1 MGFLFLLAPIAVGLA
16 QTEPVRE
23 PVKPSSEFG
32 FILPAPTAILSEAEI
47 AKTGNDG
54 SHREALSAKTPLSP
68 WAGEIVKL
76 TKAGIED
83 GVILSFIDNS
93 GTFNLGAE
101 QIIHLSHQ
109 GVSGEII
116 TAMLQHDA
124 DVISGVR
131 PLTISSE
138 PAREPLFQVSFSP
151 NSTAPEKPASPI
163 SFAGPPI
170 VELSQPATLP
180 DADRS
185 LDAESFPG
193 ETASVQWQMPV
204 SEEPS
209 PIRLADFGPRRTDA
223 QEGRD
228 LYPVRQ
234 PHPVPVTAPIVIMQV
249 SGPTPNTFVISFSS
263 QTTR

>member
-16 QTEPVRE
+16 QIEPVGE
-23 PVKPSSEFG
+23 PVKPSLEFG
-32 FILPAPTAILSEAEI
+32 FISPAPTAILGEAEI
-47 AKTGNDG
+47 AKTGNDA
-54 SHREALSAKTPLSP
+54 SHREALSAKPPLSP

-109 GVSGEII
+109 GVSSEII

-138 PAREPLFQVSFSP
+138 PDREPLFRTSFSP
-151 NSTAPEKPASPI
+151 NPPVAQMPLSPLK
-163 SFAGPPI
+163 SAGPTDAK
-170 VELSQPATLP
+170 LRQPATAP
-180 DADRS
+180 
-185 LDAESFPG
+185 DAESSLETSRVPG
-193 ETASVQWQMPV
+193 EVASVEWQTPV
-204 SEEPS
+204 SEEPP
-209 PIRLADFGPRRTDA
+209 PIRLADFGPRGTDA